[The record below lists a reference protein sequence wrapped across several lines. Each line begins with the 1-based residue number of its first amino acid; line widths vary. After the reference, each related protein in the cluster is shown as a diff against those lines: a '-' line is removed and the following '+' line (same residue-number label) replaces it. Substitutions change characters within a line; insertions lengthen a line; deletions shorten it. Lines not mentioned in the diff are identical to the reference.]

1 MGDIAKALSKIGARE
16 VAGGGYFIK
25 PKDQLQP
32 AREQGSKG
40 PEVGKGKAGAGG
52 SSGEMVEASYGDRT
66 YWDDRTYTTSDGV
79 FTFIVKPIKK
89 VTFTSGHSI
98 TFAEPPEE

>member
-25 PKDQLQP
+25 PREQLQP
-32 AREQGSKG
+32 PREQGAKAPG
-40 PEVGKGKAGAGG
+40 IGKGKAASGG
-52 SSGEMVEASYGDRT
+52 SGNELTETAYEDRTYWGDRT
-66 YWDDRTYTTSDGV
+66 YTSSDGV

-89 VTFTSGHSI
+89 VSLTSGYSI
-98 TFAEPPEE
+98 NFAEPPAE

>member
-25 PKDQLQP
+25 PKEQLQP
-32 AREQGSKG
+32 AREQGAKT
-40 PEVGKGKAGAGG
+40 PEVGKGKSAAGG
-52 SSGEMVEASYGDRT
+52 GSGELIETAYEDRT
-66 YWDDRTYTTSDGV
+66 YWDDRTYTSSDGV

-89 VTFTSGHSI
+89 VSLTSGYSI
-98 TFAEPPEE
+98 TFAEPPDA